1 VRALDRT
8 TREGTP
14 VGREGA
20 PVRLD
25 MDAINAFVLPA
36 STGRAEERE
45 HLYRALVAT
54 AVVLVQHGT
63 PVIIDA
69 VGQRR
74 EWRDLARA
82 SIPDF
87 AEIETRRPAT
97 PGDTADSWEPPLTP
111 DAVVDITVE
120 SAEAAVERTLPVA
133 TALARTAPPPRG
145 RGMQAGWAIWIS
157 GPSGSGK
164 TTLTEAV
171 AEALGARQL
180 DVAVIEDETLSETIV
195 GAGEPSDA
203 ADDLVNRTL
212 VLAVL
217 LMAGAG
223 SRVLIDA
230 TGARR
235 QWRVLARARIP
246 HFGEVELACP
256 SHVCARRERVPRRN
270 TSVCAELGGTP
281 RLTTQTGIP
290 YQAADKPDLRI
301 DTNVVDEAT
310 GTQAIMGLA
319 LALERAAAA
328 TLTPAAKETRMQ
340 VRDLMTR
347 TLITVGPDTSVT
359 EARSLMARER
369 IRHLLITENNR
380 LVGIVT
386 DRDIRL
392 NLASPATSL
401 SVWEL
406 NFLLAR
412 LTVGQVMTKSLIVV
426 EPDRDSR
433 DAARI
438 MLDHKI
444 GALPVLEGERLVGIL
459 TETDLVRAFA
469 DAAEPVSARRS

>member
-1 VRALDRT
+1 MA
-8 TREGTP
+8 
-14 VGREGA
+14 
-20 PVRLD
+20 
-25 MDAINAFVLPA
+25 
-36 STGRAEERE
+36 
-45 HLYRALVAT
+45 
-54 AVVLVQHGT
+54 
-63 PVIIDA
+63 
-69 VGQRR
+69 
-74 EWRDLARA
+74 
-82 SIPDF
+82 
-87 AEIETRRPAT
+87 
-97 PGDTADSWEPPLTP
+97 
-111 DAVVDITVE
+111 VE
-120 SAEAAVERTLPVA
+120 SAATAAARILHLV
-133 TALARTAPPPRG
+133 TALARTAPPG
-145 RGMQAGWAIWIS
+145 RPPATDPGWAIWIS

-164 TTLTEAV
+164 TTLAEAV
-171 AEALGARQL
+171 AERLGMRHL
-180 DVAVIEDETLSETIV
+180 DATVLDDETLSEAIV

-203 ADDLVNRTL
+203 VDDLVNRTL
-212 VLAVL
+212 VLAGML
-217 LMAGAG
+217 LVDAG

-235 QWRVLARARIP
+235 HWRALARARIGR
-246 HFGEVELACP
+246 FAEVELACP
-256 SHVCARRERVPRRN
+256 PGVCTTRERVSRRN

-281 RLTTQTGIP
+281 RLMTRTGMP
-290 YQAADKPDLRI
+290 YETAARPDLRL
-301 DTNVVDEAT
+301 DTNVVDETT

-319 LALERAAAA
+319 LALERAAVP
-328 TLTPAAKETRMQ
+328 TLTPAAKERRMQ